1 MLTSRHWNQT
11 STQSIVVHRRQRL
24 QAQAP
29 VAERP
34 VVLPPATGRE
44 FRMPDPFADAL
55 AEFDLRMGEFNR
67 HATRVSGEMH
77 ERLLKSHQLC
87 SESRELIARVDK
99 LLEKDRRSWGC
110 PGISSPVLCRQA

>member
-24 QAQAP
+24 QAQAL

-44 FRMPDPFADAL
+44 FRMAAPFADAL
-55 AEFDLRMGEFNR
+55 AEFDLRIGEFNR
-67 HATRVSGEMH
+67 QATRDSGEMH
-77 ERLLKSHQLC
+77 EQVVKSRQLC
-87 SESRELIARVDK
+87 NESRELIARVNK
-99 LLEKDRRSWGC
+99 LLEKDRRS
-110 PGISSPVLCRQA
+110 